1 MEAAHRERPDTRIEL
16 YLVVGLLVAAFAG
29 AGWLVAR
36 IRTAAGAPRPLEFA
50 GLLLLL
56 VLGVYLC
63 LLAYELRTVCYLLG
77 EQELRVA
84 QGRRSVTIDLSRP
97 MRLHRWL
104 NRWNGEAA
112 PRELGGAAVEWYP
125 PVAVVRTG
133 TWVVVGQDMEGR
145 RRALALRPSPR
156 LLALLREWA
165 VPSWWGEEHDETP
178 GF

>member
-1 MEAAHRERPDTRIEL
+1 MEAAHRERPDTRLEL
-16 YLVVGLLVAAFAG
+16 YLVAGLLLAACAG

-36 IRTAAGAPRPLEFA
+36 IAGAAGAPRPLEFA
-50 GLLLLL
+50 GLLFLL
-56 VLGVYLC
+56 VLAAYLC
-63 LLAYELRTVCYLLG
+63 LMAYELRTVCYLLE

-84 QGRRSVTIDLSRP
+84 QGRRAVTIDLSRP
-97 MRLHRWL
+97 IRLHRWL

-112 PRELGGAAVEWYP
+112 PRDLGGVAVEWYP
-125 PVAVVRTG
+125 PLALVRTG
-133 TWVVVGQDMEGR
+133 TWVVLGQDASGQ

-165 VPSWWGEEHDETP
+165 LPTWGEEHDETP